1 MAEKSADCVRVY
13 RHFAEL
19 LYSRSEATPID
30 QDIIKL
36 LVQRPVKHLLADEPD
51 KAELLRVLNNRKCG
65 SAPGGDGK
73 VVDFYKATIV
83 CVLRWRVVPVEA

>member
-1 MAEKSADCVRVY
+1 VY

-65 SAPGGDGK
+65 SAPGETASSLAITGP
-73 VVDFYKATIV
+73 
-83 CVLRWRVVPVEA
+83 CVLR